1 MGGSTFMVPK
11 RRSKNVDSRLN
22 FRHDRKGNPS
32 RERVKPNYEEAK
44 HSL

>member
-1 MGGSTFMVPK
+1 MVPK